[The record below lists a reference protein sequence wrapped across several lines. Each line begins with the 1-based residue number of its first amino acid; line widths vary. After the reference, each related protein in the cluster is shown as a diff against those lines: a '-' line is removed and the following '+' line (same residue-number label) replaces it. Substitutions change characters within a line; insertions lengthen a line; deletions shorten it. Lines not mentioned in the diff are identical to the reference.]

1 MSTTTVDAFLVAEDV
16 IETYALHSGTVVVTF
31 GSVRLYA
38 DPSEVT
44 PGELAAEL
52 RRIADELEAL
62 P

>member
-1 MSTTTVDAFLVAEDV
+1 MSVAVDAFLVAEDV
-16 IETYALHSGTVVVTF
+16 IETYELPSGTVVVTF

-38 DPSEVT
+38 DPSEIT
-44 PGELAAEL
+44 PGELAVEL